1 MKILID
7 RDELVRVFKSRRAFY
22 CDEKPESFRKLDYSD
37 KCRVDMLDS
46 CIADVFNMPKYEA
59 FYNKNSSS
67 EALEN
72 QKTGHWIELNVN
84 KDGTHN
90 IYCSNCNKCQKFK
103 GHANSYN
110 ARTKLKYCFN
120 CGAKMEG
127 EQG

>member
-1 MKILID
+1 MTNQEAIEILKKYKGESEEDYYI
-7 RDELVRVFKSRRAFY
+7 KRA
-22 CDEKPESFRKLDYSD
+22 
-37 KCRVDMLDS
+37 
-46 CIADVFNMPKYEA
+46 
-59 FYNKNSSS
+59 
-67 EALEN
+67 EALEKAIEALKN

-110 ARTKLKYCFN
+110 VRTKLKYCFN

-127 EQG
+127 EQE